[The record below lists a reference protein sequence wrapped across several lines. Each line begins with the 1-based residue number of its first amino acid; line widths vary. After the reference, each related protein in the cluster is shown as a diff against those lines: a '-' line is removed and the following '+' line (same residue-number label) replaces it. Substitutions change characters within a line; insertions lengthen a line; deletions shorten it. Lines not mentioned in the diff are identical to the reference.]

1 MMLLFQELKM
11 LQEQNGGQ
19 SSSKLNQL
27 FFIRLG
33 FNLRIKCIEEVLP
46 VGALKNRL
54 KRLQSKNFNLT
65 K

>member
-11 LQEQNGGQ
+11 LQEQNGEQ

-33 FNLRIKCIEEVLP
+33 FNLIIKCIEELLP

>member
-11 LQEQNGGQ
+11 LQEQNGEQ

>member
-11 LQEQNGGQ
+11 LQEQNGEQ

-46 VGALKNRL
+46 VGAFKNRL

>member
-1 MMLLFQELKM
+1 MMLLFQKLKM
-11 LQEQNGGQ
+11 LQEQNGEQ

-33 FNLRIKCIEEVLP
+33 FNLIIKCIEELLP

>member
-11 LQEQNGGQ
+11 LQEQNGEQ

-33 FNLRIKCIEEVLP
+33 FNLIIKCIEEVLP

>member
-11 LQEQNGGQ
+11 LQEQNGEQ

-27 FFIRLG
+27 FFIRLS

>member
-11 LQEQNGGQ
+11 LQEQNGEQ

-27 FFIRLG
+27 FFIRLS
-33 FNLRIKCIEEVLP
+33 FNLIIKCIEELLP

>member
-11 LQEQNGGQ
+11 LQEQNGEQ

-33 FNLRIKCIEEVLP
+33 FNLRSKCIEEVLP

>member
-11 LQEQNGGQ
+11 LQEQNGEQ

-33 FNLRIKCIEEVLP
+33 FNLRIKCIEELLP

>member
-11 LQEQNGGQ
+11 LQEQNGEQ
-19 SSSKLNQL
+19 SSNKLNQL

-33 FNLRIKCIEEVLP
+33 FNLIIKCIEELLP